1 MAFLRNDAVN
11 RVNLHSGI
19 QALAQG
25 AGGIFYLVFLLRSG
39 VSVPMALVVMA
50 AIVAGRFLFRPALL
64 PLAKRYGLKP
74 LLIVGTLGVALHY
87 PLLAEVQGVG
97 LALLALCI
105 VSALG
110 EIFYW
115 PSYHAYFAAIGDS
128 EHRGH
133 QISAREALTATIN
146 VVAPLVGAW
155 ALVTL
160 GPRWM
165 FAATGLIQA
174 AAVIPLLGAP
184 NLAVKQHAPG
194 AFQSA
199 RLSAII
205 IAGDGWFDACFM
217 FVWQIALF
225 VSLGEDIPAYGGA
238 MALAGLVGA
247 VCGLLL
253 GRHIDAG
260 HGRRAVIIATAMA
273 TILVLLR
280 AASLGSPWLAV
291 IANALGSLLWPL
303 LIPAVG
309 TATYNMA
316 KASPCP
322 FRFHLATEGGWDV
335 GCFAGCLVA
344 AALSASGVPLGV
356 AILLGLP
363 GMAAAMALLWRYYG
377 RRENELIDGAIADI
391 AATDARP
398 QH

>member
-1 MAFLRNDAVN
+1 
-11 RVNLHSGI
+11 
-19 QALAQG
+19 
-25 AGGIFYLVFLLRSG
+25 
-39 VSVPMALVVMA
+39 MA

-74 LLIVGTLGVALHY
+74 LLIVGTLGVALQY

-97 LALLALCI
+97 GALLALCI

-115 PSYHAYFAAIGDS
+115 PSYHAYFAAIGDA

-133 QISAREALTATIN
+133 QLGAREALTATVN
-146 VVAPLVGAW
+146 VVAPLLGAW

-184 NLAVKQHAPG
+184 NVAVKQHAPG
-194 AFQSA
+194 AFQAA
-199 RLSAII
+199 RLSAVI
-205 IAGDGWFDACFM
+205 IAADGWFDACFI

-225 VSLGEDIPAYGGA
+225 VSLGESIPAYGGA

-260 HGRRAVIIATAMA
+260 HGRRAVIIASVMA

-291 IANALGSLLWPL
+291 
-303 LIPAVG
+303 
-309 TATYNMA
+309 
-316 KASPCP
+316 SPMRSVRCCGRCSSRQWERRRTIWQSP
-322 FRFHLATEGGWDV
+322 PP
-335 GCFAGCLVA
+335 
-344 AALSASGVPLGV
+344 ALSASIWRPRAAGTSDASPAASSRLRCRHRALRWRS
-356 AILLGLP
+356 AILLAPAGHRCRNGAAVALLCAA
-363 GMAAAMALLWRYYG
+363 GMARGASPISRRRMLG
-377 RRENELIDGAIADI
+377 R
-391 AATDARP
+391 
-398 QH
+398 

>member
-25 AGGIFYLVFLLRSG
+25 AGGIFFLVFLLRSG
-39 VSVPMALVVMA
+39 VSVPVALLAMA
-50 AIVAGRFLFRPALL
+50 AILAGRFVFRPALL

-74 LLIVGTLGVALHY
+74 LIIVGTLGVALQY
-87 PLLAEVQGVG
+87 PVLAEVQGVG
-97 LALLALCI
+97 GALVALCI

-110 EIFYW
+110 DIFYW
-115 PSYHAYFAAIGDS
+115 PSYHSYFAAIGDA

-133 QISAREALTATIN
+133 QLGAREALTAIVN
-146 VVAPLVGAW
+146 VVAPLLGAW

-165 FAATGLIQA
+165 FAATGLVQA
-174 AAVIPLLGAP
+174 AAIIPLLGAP
-184 NLAVKQHAPG
+184 NVAVKQHAPG
-194 AFQSA
+194 ALQAA
-199 RLSAII
+199 RLSIAII
-205 IAGDGWFDACFM
+205 AADGWFDACFI

-260 HGRRAVIIATAMA
+260 HGRRAVIIVSVMA
-273 TILVLLR
+273 TILVLMR

-291 IANALGSLLWPL
+291 IANALGALLWPL
-303 LIPAVG
+303 LIPVVG
-309 TATYNMA
+309 TAMYNMA

-322 FRFHLATEGGWDV
+322 FRFHLATEGAWDI

-344 AALSASGVPLGV
+344 AALSASGFSL
-356 AILLGLP
+356 AIALVLGLP
-363 GMAAAMALLWRYYG
+363 GIAAGMVLLWRYYSQRANG
-377 RRENELIDGAIADI
+377 EGVLADI
-391 AATDARP
+391 SATGDRP
-398 QH
+398 GR

>member
-25 AGGIFYLVFLLRSG
+25 AGGIFFLVFLLRSG
-39 VSVPMALVVMA
+39 VSVPVALLAMA

-64 PLAKRYGLKP
+64 PLAKRCGLKP
-74 LLIVGTLGVALHY
+74 LLIVGTLGVALQY
-87 PLLAEVQGVG
+87 PLLAEVDGVG
-97 LALLALCI
+97 GALLALCI

-110 EIFYW
+110 DVFYW
-115 PSYHAYFAAIGDS
+115 PSYHAYFAAIGDA

-133 QISAREALTATIN
+133 QLGAREALTAIVS
-146 VVAPLVGAW
+146 VVAPLLGAW

-165 FAATGLIQA
+165 FAATGLVQA

-184 NLAVKQHAPG
+184 NIAVKQQAPG
-194 AFQSA
+194 ALQAA
-199 RLSAII
+199 RLSAVI
-205 IAGDGWFDACFM
+205 IAADGWFDACFI

-225 VSLGEDIPAYGGA
+225 VSLGESIPAYGGA

-260 HGRRAVIIATAMA
+260 HGRRAVIIASVMA
-273 TILVLLR
+273 TVLVLMR

-291 IANALGSLLWPL
+291 IANALGALLWPL
-303 LIPAVG
+303 LIPALG
-309 TATYNMA
+309 TAIYNMA
-316 KASPCP
+316 KSSPCP
-322 FRFHLATEGGWDV
+322 FRFHLATEGGWDI
-335 GCFAGCLVA
+335 GCFTGCLIA
-344 AALSASGVPLGV
+344 AGLSAAGVPLAIGV
-356 AILLGLP
+356 LLALP
-363 GMAAAMALLWRYYG
+363 GMARRNVAAVALLF
-377 RRENELIDGAIADI
+377 
-391 AATDARP
+391 AAGG
-398 QH
+398 